1 LALNLSAAKREVRYT
16 SFNFNPWFR
25 LNKKEDSSTVF
36 SHFLNYEFEYK
47 GNYSKYT
54 DNGISTDNYYQVLY
68 LDTIKTNDSSHWR
81 SFSNEINYVLNIN
94 PIHSKFQLGIKNEY
108 NQVHQYADSII
119 QNNSVQ
125 AGFYVNQNDYSGFL
139 KANYILTGGNAND
152 YLVEI
157 NNSFTKKRKINN
169 KSISYKTYVNFSMEK
184 RHADYIYN
192 KWFSNNYEW
201 RNNFVPTEKM
211 QSTIGISSMD
221 NHFGFGIVSQQI
233 KNQLY
238 FSETI
243 TPAQTSTTIQNLS
256 AFIYKDFLLFKH
268 LGFNVKYNYQSS
280 SYQAITCLPTHILN
294 SGLYYQGNLFKN
306 ALQLQVGFNGTY
318 FSEFNGMAY
327 SPALNMYYVQTQ
339 KTVGNYPY
347 VDFFLTARIKPVRFF
362 VKIDH
367 VTQGLF
373 GSNYSLTPNY
383 IQNDRAFKFGIN
395 WLFFD

>member
-1 LALNLSAAKREVRYT
+1 
-16 SFNFNPWFR
+16 
-25 LNKKEDSSTVF
+25 
-36 SHFLNYEFEYK
+36 
-47 GNYSKYT
+47 
-54 DNGISTDNYYQVLY
+54 
-68 LDTIKTNDSSHWR
+68 
-81 SFSNEINYVLNIN
+81 
-94 PIHSKFQLGIKNEY
+94 
-108 NQVHQYADSII
+108 
-119 QNNSVQ
+119 
-125 AGFYVNQNDYSGFL
+125 
-139 KANYILTGGNAND
+139 
-152 YLVEI
+152 
-157 NNSFTKKRKINN
+157 
-169 KSISYKTYVNFSMEK
+169 MEK

-211 QSTIGISSMD
+211 QSTVGISSLD
-221 NHFGFGIVSQQI
+221 NRFGFGIISQQI

-238 FSETI
+238 FSESI
-243 TPAQTSTTIQNLS
+243 VPAQTSTTIQNLS

-280 SYQAITCLPTHILN
+280 SYQAITCLPSHILN
-294 SGLYYQGNLFKN
+294 SALYYQGNLFKN

-327 SPALNMYYVQTQ
+327 SPALNMHYVQTQ

-383 IQNDRAFKFGIN
+383 IQNPKSHTCKLIK
-395 WLFFD
+395 